1 MDTVPSVFCDQVLYV
16 FHILENSDPLLELKT
31 FRWNDARSRQLNHRI
46 ELRFFLTKRTNCD
59 KWMYRFVTA
68 ERSPIALPGVLKF
81 EDLTGPNWRNYR
93 IQRMDIR
100 DMPGSIIFAYLAG
113 DSGDVQSDDV
123 LNDVRKL
130 PGFVTTK
137 STLDIRLSE
146 EEAPIL
152 ESFCNSTFEE
162 ISINHIGQ
170 ESEDFLLRQ
179 KSLKRITLDGA
190 WPESFLPQ
198 LEELVLGSEN
208 ITLQTT
214 NTNGIPFKYD
224 FVKKVI
230 KKNIE
235 DPTCFLSL
243 NGKISFEFKRLLCDH
258 DLVTGKR
265 ISRKALC
272 IEWQVSNEWIL
283 RAGIEIASN
292 FHLRHFYNYPE

>member
-1 MDTVPSVFCDQVLYV
+1 MNSRDPRDVLQGRTIYWCPGGGGHLPYCPGPIDADDHIYCCTWYSETGDIPSCCRYPFGTGKTATLY
-16 FHILENSDPLLELKT
+16 I
-31 FRWNDARSRQLNHRI
+31 AA
-46 ELRFFLTKRTNCD
+46 
-59 KWMYRFVTA
+59 FV
-68 ERSPIALPGVLKF
+68 GVL
-81 EDLTGPNWRNYR
+81 
-93 IQRMDIR
+93 
-100 DMPGSIIFAYLAG
+100 
-113 DSGDVQSDDV
+113 
-123 LNDVRKL
+123 
-130 PGFVTTK
+130 
-137 STLDIRLSE
+137 
-146 EEAPIL
+146 
-152 ESFCNSTFEE
+152 C
-162 ISINHIGQ
+162 Q